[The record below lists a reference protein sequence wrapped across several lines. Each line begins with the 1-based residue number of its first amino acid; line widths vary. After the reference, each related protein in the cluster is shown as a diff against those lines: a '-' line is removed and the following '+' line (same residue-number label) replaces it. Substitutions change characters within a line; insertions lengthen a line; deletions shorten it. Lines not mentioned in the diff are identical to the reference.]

1 MDALKKAAEKVTGGN
16 SANSQVH
23 TQPHG
28 QPSGAGGQQDYV
40 DKGKPFSFSLPRV
53 FPSY

>member
-1 MDALKKAAEKVTGGN
+1 MDALKKAAEKVTGGS
-16 SANSQVH
+16 SANQQVN

-40 DKGKPFSFSLPRV
+40 DKGESPV
-53 FPSY
+53 FLNCILSY